1 MHRNVPFAGIS
12 PMTTRRGFLTGGTW
26 CADHNKLVETWP
38 AEDVVVEI
46 LSSSVDGGGSGC
58 NFAVDMRRLDP
69 SMPVATI
76 GVVGDDA
83 DGAVLLATADAAG
96 IERSGLRVLPGVRT
110 NFTDAY
116 SIRATGRR
124 VHLFQPGSSAH
135 LSPDLFDFEGRTAR
149 WFHLGLPGI
158 HEIMDAP
165 WKGEPNGWVATLE
178 AARAAGLRT
187 NMELV
192 QIAPERLR
200 ALTEPCLPHLDTL
213 VINDYEVGAITGR
226 RTTSGGT
233 TDIDACLAAGAAVME
248 RSSVAVLAIHF
259 PAGALAFDRAG
270 GVVRCPS
277 VAVPPDAVRG
287 ANGAGDAFAA
297 GFLYATHEDH
307 PLADRLRLAHAA
319 AAASLRTVG
328 TTDGIAPWQDCLALA
343 DAWGWRDGSPLS
355 GRLPAG

>member
-1 MHRNVPFAGIS
+1 
-12 PMTTRRGFLTGGTW
+12 MTARRGFLTGGTW

-69 SMPVATI
+69 DMPVATV

-96 IERSGLRVLPGVRT
+96 VERSGLVVLPGVRT

-124 VHLFQPGSSAH
+124 VHLFQPGSSDH
-135 LSPDLFDFEGRTAR
+135 LSPDHFDFSRQGAR
-149 WFHLGLPGI
+149 FFHLGLPGI
-158 HEIMDAP
+158 HKIMDAP
-165 WKGEPNGWVATLE
+165 WNGDANGWVAALK
-178 AARAAGLRT
+178 AARRAGIRT

-192 QIAPERLR
+192 QVEPERLR

-226 RTTSGGT
+226 RTASGGA
-233 TDIDACLAAGAAVME
+233 TDVAACLEAGAAVME
-248 RSSVAVLAIHF
+248 RSSVEFLAIHF
-259 PAGALAFDRAG
+259 PAGALAFERG
-270 GVVRCPS
+270 GEVVRCAS

-297 GFLYATHEDH
+297 GFMHALHEGR
-307 PLADRLRLAHAA
+307 PLADMLRLAHAA
-319 AAASLRTVG
+319 AAASLRSVG
-328 TTDGIAPWQDCLALA
+328 TTDGVAPWRECLALA
-343 DAWGWRDGSPLS
+343 DAWGWRDGSALT
-355 GRLPAG
+355 GGLATA

>member
-1 MHRNVPFAGIS
+1 ME
-12 PMTTRRGFLTGGTW
+12 RRGFLTGGTW
-26 CADHNKLVETWP
+26 CADHNKLVDTWP

-69 SMPVATI
+69 GMPVATI

-96 IERSGLRVLPGVRT
+96 IERSGLQVLPGVST

-124 VHLFQPGSSAH
+124 VHLFQPGSSEH
-135 LSPDLFDFEGRTAR
+135 LSPDHFDFSRQTAR

-158 HEIMDAP
+158 HRVMDAP
-165 WKGEPNGWVATLE
+165 WRGEPSGWVAVLK

-187 NMELV
+187 NLELL

-200 ALTEPCLPHLDTL
+200 MLTEPCLPHLDTL
-213 VINDYEVGAITGR
+213 VINDYEIGAITGR
-226 RTTSGGT
+226 RTTGGGV
-233 TDIDACLAAGAAVME
+233 TDVDACLGAGAAVME
-248 RSSVAVLAIHF
+248 RSSIEVLAVHF

-270 GVVRCPS
+270 NVFRCPS

-297 GFLYATHEDH
+297 GFMYATHEDR
-307 PLADRLRLAHAA
+307 PLPDRLRLAHAA
-319 AAASLRTVG
+319 AAASLRSVG
-328 TTDGIAPWQDCLALA
+328 TTEGVAPWQECLGLA
-343 DAWGWRDGSPLS
+343 EAWGWRDGSVLS
-355 GRLPAG
+355 GGVPAG